1 MLIAREVATPVPK
14 PVRPVEMGS
23 PVALLIVA
31 LEGVPRAP
39 FKSTT
44 APLEPVFTVKALA
57 TPVPKPDTPVEIGSP
72 VAFVSVTEDGVP
84 STGVINVGEVLN
96 TLLPLPV
103 ELVTPVPPFD
113 TARVPESV
121 TAPVLVVDGVSPVL
135 PALKDVT
142 PPVDVCQAGTPET
155 KVKT

>member
-1 MLIAREVATPVPK
+1 MIVPTKLAVVYPVQVVKTPDV
-14 PVRPVEMGS
+14 
-23 PVALLIVA
+23 
-31 LEGVPRAP
+31 
-39 FKSTT
+39 
-44 APLEPVFTVKALA
+44 
-57 TPVPKPDTPVEIGSP
+57 
-72 VAFVSVTEDGVP
+72 GVP
-84 STGVINVGEVLN
+84 SKGVTKVGDVLN

-113 TARVPESV
+113 TARVPDSV

-142 PPVDVCQAGTPET
+142 PPVEVCQAGTPET